1 MKIARIHDMKI
12 YEVEERTSQL
22 LEILLDIWED
32 SVRATHLFLSD
43 TEVNQIKQY
52 VPKALSGVEHL
63 MVAKN
68 ESDKIIGFMGLE
80 NDRLEMLFL
89 CPTERGKGV
98 GKQLIQYGIRH
109 YGIREVTVNEQNPQ
123 AVGFYEHLGF
133 ETYKRTDCDEEG
145 NPYPLLYMKQK
156 NRTNKE
162 IFDIAMRQSAYD
174 LNAKVSDF
182 LLDTNVVVK
191 SGIGALAKKYYEEP
205 IACNFVS
212 YGSNIVASVKEE
224 YYDIV
229 EKYLRKF
236 EFYHCFETPNLH
248 WLDERMKEH
257 GYRVCFMAEY
267 FLPDVNVLKR
277 RECNYHLRVLEQ
289 KDFENLYLPAWGNA
303 LCKERKQLDVLGI
316 GAYDGEKLIG
326 LAACSADC
334 EDMWQIGVDVLP
346 DYRRQGI
353 ASSLTS
359 NLAVEI
365 MDRGKVP
372 FYCCAWSN
380 LKSLKNALRSGFV
393 PGWVEMTVK
402 TASVV
407 EDMNK

>member
-1 MKIARIHDMKI
+1 MKI

-43 TEVNQIKQY
+43 SEINQIKQY
-52 VPKALSGVEHL
+52 VPQALSEVEHL

-68 ESDKIIGFMGLE
+68 ESDKMIGFMGIE
-80 NDRLEMLFL
+80 NGRLEMLFL
-89 CPTERGKGV
+89 CPTKRGKGI
-98 GKQLIQYGIRH
+98 GKKLIQYGIRH

-133 ETYKRTDCDEEG
+133 ETYKTTDCDEEG
-145 NPYPLLYMKQK
+145 NPYPLLYMKLK

-174 LNAKVSDF
+174 LNAKASDF

-191 SGIGALAKKYYEEP
+191 SGIGTLAKKYYEEP

-277 RECNYHLRVLEQ
+277 RECSYHLRVLEQ
-289 KDFENLYLPAWGNA
+289 KDFEDLYLPAWGNA

-402 TASVV
+402 AGSVV

>member
-1 MKIARIHDMKI
+1 MKI

-43 TEVNQIKQY
+43 SEINQIKQY
-52 VPKALSGVEHL
+52 VPQALSEVEHL

-68 ESDKIIGFMGLE
+68 QSDKMIGFMGIE
-80 NDRLEMLFL
+80 NGRLEMLFL
-89 CPTERGKGV
+89 CPTKRGKGI
-98 GKQLIQYGIRH
+98 GKKLIQYGIRH

-133 ETYKRTDCDEEG
+133 ETYKTTDCDEEG
-145 NPYPLLYMKQK
+145 NPYPLLYMKLK

-174 LNAKVSDF
+174 LNAKASDF

-248 WLDERMKEH
+248 WLDERMKKH

-277 RECNYHLRVLEQ
+277 RECSYHLRVLEQ

-334 EDMWQIGVDVLP
+334 DDMWQIGVDVLP

-402 TASVV
+402 AGSVV

>member
-1 MKIARIHDMKI
+1 MKI

-43 TEVNQIKQY
+43 SEINQIKQY
-52 VPKALSGVEHL
+52 VPQALSEVEHL

-68 ESDKIIGFMGLE
+68 ESDKMIGFMGIE
-80 NDRLEMLFL
+80 NGRLEMLFL
-89 CPTERGKGV
+89 CPTKRGKGI
-98 GKQLIQYGIRH
+98 GKKLIQYGIRH

-133 ETYKRTDCDEEG
+133 ETYKTTDCDEEG
-145 NPYPLLYMKQK
+145 NPYPLLYMKLK

-174 LNAKVSDF
+174 LNAKASDF

-277 RECNYHLRVLEQ
+277 RECSYHLRVLEQ
-289 KDFENLYLPAWGNA
+289 KDFEDLYLPAWGNA

-346 DYRRQGI
+346 EYRRQGI

-402 TASVV
+402 AGSVV

>member
-1 MKIARIHDMKI
+1 MKI

-43 TEVNQIKQY
+43 SEINQIKQY
-52 VPKALSGVEHL
+52 VPQALSEVEHL

-68 ESDKIIGFMGLE
+68 QSDKMIGFMGIE
-80 NDRLEMLFL
+80 NGRLEMLFL
-89 CPTERGKGV
+89 CPTKRGKGI
-98 GKQLIQYGIRH
+98 GKKLIQYGIRH

-133 ETYKRTDCDEEG
+133 ETYKTTDCDEEG
-145 NPYPLLYMKQK
+145 NPYPLLYMKLK

-174 LNAKVSDF
+174 LNAKASDF

-248 WLDERMKEH
+248 WLDERMKKH

-277 RECNYHLRVLEQ
+277 RECSYHLRVLEQ

-402 TASVV
+402 AGSVV

>member
-1 MKIARIHDMKI
+1 MKI

-43 TEVNQIKQY
+43 TEINQIKQY
-52 VPKALSGVEHL
+52 VPQALSGVEHL

-68 ESDKIIGFMGLE
+68 ESDKMIGFMGIE
-80 NDRLEMLFL
+80 NGRLEMLFL
-89 CPTERGKGV
+89 CPTKRGKGI
-98 GKQLIQYGIRH
+98 GKKLIQYGIRH
-109 YGIREVTVNEQNPQ
+109 YGISEVTVNEQNPQ

-133 ETYKRTDCDEEG
+133 ETYKTTDCDEEG
-145 NPYPLLYMKQK
+145 NPYPLLYMKLK

-174 LNAKVSDF
+174 LNAKASDF

-229 EKYLRKF
+229 EKYLSKF

-277 RECNYHLRVLEQ
+277 RECSYHLRVLEQ
-289 KDFENLYLPAWGNA
+289 KDFEDLYLPAWGNA

-402 TASVV
+402 AGSVV